1 MPIVNASHKATWNK
15 TSQHVARQVH
25 LGNTYTPEVF
35 AAYMVRTFLH
45 HDLAASLKEPNER
58 WLEPAVGAGAFY
70 FAILDWVVEQG
81 EDPWRFA
88 LRFDALDVD
97 AQAIEV
103 FRTKVRQWF
112 DAHGCAERDVS
123 LLPIYHGSLSRLRR
137 QTRGIGALLRTRR
150 ICRPRAGQR
159 NLPSVNVSF
168 ENGKPHALAFRIL
181 VAICTCIFSN
191 GRIRI

>member
-15 TSQHVARQVH
+15 TSQHVARQAH

-45 HDLAASLKEPNER
+45 HDLVASLKEPNER

-97 AQAIEV
+97 AGFLDAGDAADAGEVDVLEV
-103 FRTKVRQWF
+103 FLGDEVV
-112 DAHGCAERDVS
+112 G
-123 LLPIYHGSLSRLRR
+123 
-137 QTRGIGALLRTRR
+137 
-150 ICRPRAGQR
+150 RA
-159 NLPSVNVSF
+159 
-168 ENGKPHALAFRIL
+168 
-181 VAICTCIFSN
+181 
-191 GRIRI
+191 